1 MPACVRNSRLPVE
14 PESIVGEVLGR
25 RAAKG
30 VDPAAADFECP
41 YIQSRCPKRS
51 TQLPSEP
58 YPVCSLWKPAPR
70 KSTQGPELIFVCPQR
85 FYAVD
90 FLDRKST
97 RLNSSHYCASRMP
110 SSD

>member
-1 MPACVRNSRLPVE
+1 MQVKTSLLEEHPIAVCTVVDWWCVIRSAGGNGWRSCCP
-14 PESIVGEVLGR
+14 
-25 RAAKG
+25 
-30 VDPAAADFECP
+30 DFECP

-90 FLDRKST
+90 FLT
-97 RLNSSHYCASRMP
+97 EVIEH
-110 SSD
+110 